1 MNVSGYNRCMLSLSE
16 KKTMRKETVDR
27 AYAELA
33 RQVRNGGPFELKVAI
48 ARLMAAAAQLPKPY

>member
-1 MNVSGYNRCMLSLSE
+1 MLSLSE